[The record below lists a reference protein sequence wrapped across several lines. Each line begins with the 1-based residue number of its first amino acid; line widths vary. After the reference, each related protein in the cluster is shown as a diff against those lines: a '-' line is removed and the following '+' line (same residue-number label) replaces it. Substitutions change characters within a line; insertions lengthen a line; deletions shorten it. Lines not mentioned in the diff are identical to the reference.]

1 MKYGMRFI
9 IVFGVFILMSA
20 LNAFAETPSSADWT
34 KTVGGWSMKFHPDTA
49 TLVCKHTASSAEVS
63 GSLSFQITN
72 EAGKEESWQAV
83 PPRDSVK
90 DRLALLDCSGNV
102 QGYVTFSGSGDSLA
116 IQPIHRSAQN
126 YRGTLKY
133 DASARL
139 GDQTFACR
147 TQPLQG
153 GRVVQMASGN
163 ADSRLNDSLFDLT
176 TDTAL
181 RFRGNTVRIMSHP
194 KEDGQIEFK
203 AMCTAS
209 IHDPAHSSI
218 ELKITQ
224 HYYRDH
230 YVPYY
235 RPIDKKRCP
244 VAPTG
249 WMSWNVYFDTAGE
262 KENLEEA
269 RVAAKFLKP
278 YGMDIFSI
286 ESWQDNSPELPVSKF
301 YNLTL
306 RPDPNKFPSGMKWLA
321 DEIRKL
327 GFKPGIWTVP
337 FGTGDQAFYEA
348 HKEWFLHEPDE
359 KPMQNWCGL
368 FVLDPSQEAVRQHM
382 EETHRIMSQEWGY
395 EYFKIDGMS
404 GRNAGY
410 SAHFYE
416 RSNVRE
422 AFKQPCEDPF
432 RLCVEA
438 LRRGI
443 GPDRIWLAC
452 QGHYTGPEI
461 GFADAGRIGADIVAH
476 RRPPDWNNYSNQAR
490 TTLNQLFVNNIIWY
504 GDPDTLLVGPAN
516 SLETVRLAA
525 TVVALTGQAMFAGD
539 KLGELPPD
547 RMRLLQQCL
556 PVCDIRPLDLFP
568 IFDMLPVWDLKIQRA
583 FGTWDVVSLFNWDEK
598 EAEIQ
603 VSLQELG
610 LDADQDYLV
619 YDCWNRT
626 LQRGVRGQLSAK
638 APGHGNALLAVYP
651 DTGHPQLVYSDRH
664 IAQGGVGLEEIQWD
678 GTAKTLSGVVS
689 LVQNDPTELIIT
701 MPEDLVLA
709 SSRVAEGI
717 DIFKNSENGLMTV
730 RLEKNEP
737 NATSDTVHWEFLFR
751 VMQE

>member
-1 MKYGMRFI
+1 
-9 IVFGVFILMSA
+9 MSS
-20 LNAFAETPSSADWT
+20 LNLLAETPSSTPWEKITDGWHVEFDPDTVMLVCNHPITGAE
-34 KTVGGWSMKFHPDTA
+34 VGGK
-49 TLVCKHTASSAEVS
+49 
-63 GSLSFQITN
+63 LSFYAVR
-72 EAGKEESWQAV
+72 EDGKEEAWQVAL
-83 PPRDSVK
+83 PRDSVK
-90 DRLALLDCSGNV
+90 ERLALLDPAGNI
-102 QGYVTFSGSGDSLA
+102 QGYVTFGGSGDSLV
-116 IQPIHRSAQN
+116 IHALHRAAQN
-126 YRGTLKY
+126 YRGMLKF
-133 DASARL
+133 DAIARL
-139 GDQTFACR
+139 GEQAFACR
-147 TQPLQG
+147 TQPLPG
-153 GRVVQMASGN
+153 GRVVQMASGH
-163 ADSRLNDSLFDLT
+163 ADSRLNDSLFDMT
-176 TDTAL
+176 SDTAL
-181 RFRGNTVRIMSHP
+181 RFQGTSCTITSLP
-194 KEDGQIEFK
+194 KENDTILFQVV
-203 AMCTAS
+203 CTAA
-209 IHDPAHSSI
+209 IHEPSQSSI
-218 ELKITQ
+218 ALDLTR

-301 YNLTL
+301 HNLTL

-337 FGTGDQAFYEA
+337 FGTGDRAFYEA
-348 HKEWFLHEPDE
+348 HKEWFLHEPDGR
-359 KPMQNWCGL
+359 PMQNWCGL
-368 FVLDPSQEAVRQHM
+368 YVLDPSQEAVRQHM

-416 RSNVRE
+416 RSNVRA

-476 RRPPDWNNYSNQAR
+476 RRPPDWNNFSNQAG

-516 SLETVRLAA
+516 ALETVRLAA

-556 PVCDIRPLDLFP
+556 PVCDVRPLDLFP
-568 IFDMLPVWDLKIQRA
+568 IFDLLPVWDLKIWRP
-583 FGTWDVVSLFNWDEK
+583 FGTWDVISLFNWNAQ
-598 EAEIQ
+598 EAELK
-603 VSLQELG
+603 VEFSELG
-610 LDADQDYLV
+610 LDAAQTYLV
-619 YDCWNRT
+619 YDCWNRV
-626 LQRGVRGQLSAK
+626 LHRDVRGQMSAK
-638 APGHGNALLAVYP
+638 VPGHGNALLAVYA
-651 DTGHPQLVYSDRH
+651 DTGHPQLVYSSRH
-664 IAQGGVGLEEIQWD
+664 LAQGGIGLEQLQWD
-678 GTAKTLSGVVS
+678 ATAKTLSGVAH
-689 LVQNDPTELIIT
+689 LVGTDPTELVVAVPEGFVFTSASVTGGIT
-701 MPEDLVLA
+701 FNI
-709 SSRVAEGI
+709 G
-717 DIFKNSENGLMTV
+717 NENAV
-730 RLEKNEP
+730 IRLEIQGSESEI
-737 NATSDTVHWEFLFR
+737 AHWSIRF
-751 VMQE
+751 

>member
-1 MKYGMRFI
+1 
-9 IVFGVFILMSA
+9 MSS
-20 LNAFAETPSSADWT
+20 LNASAETISSAGWT
-34 KTVGGWSMKFHPDTA
+34 KTVGGWFVGFHSDTA
-49 TLVCKHTASSAEVS
+49 TLACKHTACGAEVS
-63 GSLSFQITN
+63 GSLSFQMTN
-72 EAGKEESWQAV
+72 EAGNEESWQV
-83 PPRDSVK
+83 VLPRDSIT
-90 DRLALLDCSGNV
+90 DRLALLDRSGNI
-102 QGYVTFSGSGDSLA
+102 QGYVTFGGFGDSLT
-116 IQPIHRSAQN
+116 IQAIHRCAQN
-126 YRGTLKY
+126 YRGTLKF

-181 RFRGNTVRIMSHP
+181 RFRGNTVSIMSHP

-262 KENLEEA
+262 KENIEEA
-269 RVAAKFLKP
+269 RVAAKFLQP

-301 YNLTL
+301 HNLTL
-306 RPDPNKFPSGMKWLA
+306 RQDPNKFPSGMKWLA

-337 FGTGDQAFYEA
+337 FGTGDQTFYEA
-348 HKEWFLHEPDE
+348 HKEWFLHEPDG

-368 FVLDPSQEAVRQHM
+368 YVLDPSQEAVRKHM

-416 RSNVRE
+416 RSNVRA

-443 GPDRIWLAC
+443 GPDRLWLAC

-504 GDPDTLLVGPAN
+504 GDPDTLLVGPEN
-516 SLETVRLAA
+516 PLETVRLAA

-583 FGTWDVVSLFNWDEK
+583 FGTWDVVSLFNWDSKEK
-598 EAEIQ
+598 NLQ
-603 VSLQELG
+603 VRFDELG
-610 LDADQDYLV
+610 LDPSQSYLV
-619 YDCWNRT
+619 YDCWNRA
-626 LQRGVRGQLSAK
+626 LQPEVRDQLA
-638 APGHGNALLAVYP
+638 ATVPAHGNALLAVYP
-651 DTGHPQLVYSDRH
+651 DAGHPQLVYSDRH
-664 IAQGGVGLEEIQWD
+664 LAQGGIGIEQIQWSAD
-678 GTAKTLSGVVS
+678 AKTLSGIAH
-689 LVQNDPTELIIT
+689 LVGKDPTELVIAVPNGFWFNAAHT
-701 MPEDLVLA
+701 G
-709 SSRVAEGI
+709 EGVKSNI
-717 DIFKNSENGLMTV
+717 AQENGLINMKLQ
-730 RLEKNEP
+730 RNESGP
-737 NATSDTVHWEFLFR
+737 AHWELQF
-751 VMQE
+751 